1 MHHFLLPQAAQED
14 SAGSYEENGFRQN
27 LTENRFSVITFSRIM
42 GDFYRYTGTHTP
54 LFMVVIYGR
63 QPFHGSL

>member
-1 MHHFLLPQAAQED
+1 
-14 SAGSYEENGFRQN
+14 
-27 LTENRFSVITFSRIM
+27 M

-54 LFMVVIYGR
+54 LFMVVIYRR